1 MLVTRESILEDRVK
15 DLKKEIKNLKKK
27 ILVQNATAVGFAI
40 GFASMLAYLII
51 K

>member
-1 MLVTRESILEDRVK
+1 MIVTRESILRDKVQELKKEVK
-15 DLKKEIKNLKKK
+15 DLRKK
-27 ILVQNATAVGFAI
+27 ILVQNATMIGFAV

>member
-1 MLVTRESILEDRVK
+1 MIVTRESILKDKVQELKKEVK
-15 DLKKEIKNLKKK
+15 DLRKK
-27 ILVQNATAVGFAI
+27 ILVQNATMVGFAI